1 MLGVVRSDDRCFWGI
16 LAGRCRRRIDPN
28 GLRRPFQPS
37 RLVHEAVEMG
47 GVGGQARAM
56 TGLEDR
62 RGAAMAHFGRRQIPQ
77 PAVMMSVVVPADEG
91 VADRARIFN

>member
-1 MLGVVRSDDRCFWGI
+1 
-16 LAGRCRRRIDPN
+16 
-28 GLRRPFQPS
+28 
-37 RLVHEAVEMG
+37 
-47 GVGGQARAM
+47 M